1 MMTTLDLNE
10 LLEQLH
16 RRKKGVVSAGTAK
29 KNSWK
34 QVLLSGIL
42 TAIVAGI
49 YFYFA
54 LPALNFQS
62 PDFYKFL
69 MLIVV
74 AYLVISA
81 IVTGVQLN
89 AADVVANVKV
99 NGKVALGI
107 LLVLILIVVVGG
119 LLSAPLFQA
128 QAYTELMMPDTRE
141 FSQDVAEIS
150 FDQIP
155 MLDADSAERLGDRKL
170 GELADLVSQFE
181 VSDDYTQINYQ
192 GRPTRVTYLEYGDL
206 FKWWGNR
213 AQGLPAVISIDMV
226 TQEVTVKRLEEGM
239 KYSPSEL
246 FGRDLMRKLRFDYPT
261 CLFGEVSFEVDENGD
276 PYWIA
281 SVLAKRIGL
290 FGGTDVK
297 GAVLLN
303 AVTGQSQYY
312 DLADVP
318 TWVDRVYDADL
329 VMEQYDNHG
338 QYQGGFWNSMFGQS
352 GVTVTTDGY
361 NYIAM
366 NDDVWMYTGVT
377 SVTGDQ
383 SNVGFLLVNL
393 RTGEPRYYTVPGATE
408 YSAMA
413 SAQGA
418 VQHLSY
424 TATFPLLL
432 NIADQPT
439 YFMSLKDASDL
450 VKMYAM
456 VNVAQY
462 QIVATGSTVQE
473 CQENYYALMK
483 NAGLIDQAPAT
494 AQTTKTVKGTVGQIR
509 SAVLEGNTYYYLQ
522 LTSGDAWYR
531 ISAAQCPLT
540 VILDT
545 GDQVTITYVP
555 GEEEI
560 LEATAVERR

>member
-10 LLEQLH
+10 LLEQLR

>member
-10 LLEQLH
+10 LLEQLR

-366 NDDVWMYTGVT
+366 DDDVWMYTGVT